1 MHWKKILQQDFE
13 NLQIGKDS
21 IIKVLRLSYL
31 YLPATLQLCFRYCSI
46 FPQGYKFGKKELV
59 EMWLGS
65 GLISRT
71 TNESQPL
78 EDIAE
83 EYLDLLARKSFFDF
97 SSIESEGVVLEEYY
111 VMHDIMHDMAQAV
124 SQGECLRTRSIRLIT
139 IAKTVRHLS
148 VKIEDA
154 VSLKELCCLTKL
166 RSLVIEFVG
175 PDPGMIYYQI
185 FSEVLKKLKALR
197 LLCLTSQ
204 CPFRLPDAFLI

>member
-1 MHWKKILQQDFE
+1 
-13 NLQIGKDS
+13 
-21 IIKVLRLSYL
+21 
-31 YLPATLQLCFRYCSI
+31 
-46 FPQGYKFGKKELV
+46 
-59 EMWLGS
+59 MWLGS

-204 CPFRLPDAFLI
+204 CPFHLPDAFLI